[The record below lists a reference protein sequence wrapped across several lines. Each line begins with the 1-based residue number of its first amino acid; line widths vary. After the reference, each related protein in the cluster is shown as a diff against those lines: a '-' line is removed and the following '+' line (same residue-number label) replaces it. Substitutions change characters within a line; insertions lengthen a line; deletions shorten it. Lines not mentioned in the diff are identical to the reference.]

1 MHAAQAAAREADR
14 DEVDEILDS
23 VYEEPELEPEEPE
36 VEPELGKGRRKKVFT
51 PRAAE
56 IQAEKA
62 AARGARARRR
72 GGEKEV
78 REKENPANASLDAKI
93 AKIAARQARE
103 KEAARARYFESCEIE
118 SD

>member
-1 MHAAQAAAREADR
+1 MYA
-14 DEVDEILDS
+14 
-23 VYEEPELEPEEPE
+23 EPE

-62 AARGARARRR
+62 AARGARA
-72 GGEKEV
+72 
-78 REKENPANASLDAKI
+78 NASLDANI

-103 KEAARARYFESCEIE
+103 KAAKAARTRYFESCEIE

>member
-14 DEVDEILDS
+14 DEVDEVLDA
-23 VYEEPELEPEEPE
+23 VYEEPEL
-36 VEPELGKGRRKKVFT
+36 EPELGKGRRKKVFT

-56 IQAEKA
+56 TQAEKA
-62 AARGARARRR
+62 VARGARARRR

-93 AKIAARQARE
+93 AKIAARQTRE

-118 SD
+118 ECSD